1 MVNSFN
7 SYLIEQE
14 GLEPYNFVV
23 LWYNDP
29 NDPDNSEINA
39 DEIMSVG
46 KKLGLKG
53 FKVEVDGAYSEK
65 IDGKRF
71 IFDKDDNKFLCDEN
85 TLVFVIYDTID
96 IISFLFLKRH
106 LYEIMFLVSLE
117 SHLALSKRLLASAP
131 ASS

>member
-1 MVNSFN
+1 MEKFSSF
-7 SYLIEQE
+7 ITEQE
-14 GLEPYNFVV
+14 KEQSYKFVV

-39 DEIMSVG
+39 DEIMSAG

-71 IFDKDDNKFLCDEN
+71 IFDKDDPHL
-85 TLVFVIYDTID
+85 
-96 IISFLFLKRH
+96 LKK
-106 LYEIMFLVSLE
+106 ED
-117 SHLALSKRLLASAP
+117 
-131 ASS
+131 